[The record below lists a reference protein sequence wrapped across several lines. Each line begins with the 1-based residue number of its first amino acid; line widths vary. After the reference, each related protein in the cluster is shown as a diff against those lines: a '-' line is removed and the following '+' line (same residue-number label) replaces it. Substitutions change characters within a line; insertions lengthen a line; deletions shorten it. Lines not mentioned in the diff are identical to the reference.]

1 MNVLHI
7 CNGYADSKV
16 HSNLTKALDE
26 QGLQQTVY
34 CPVREEKFLGRFQFE
49 GKNIDFVYSF
59 CIKPWYK
66 FVYQH
71 KRRRLYKDM
80 KRRIALNKFDIIHA
94 PTLFSD
100 GGLALKAY
108 KEYGIPYV
116 VAVRNTDINVFIK
129 YLKHTHHTGRE
140 IALHAKK
147 IFFISKGELDE
158 FIESNFARPIYSQI
172 KDKIV
177 LQPNGIEEYW
187 LEHVSHTPRRG
198 HQILYIGDFTSN
210 KNVGRVIT
218 AINQLKETAEFADL
232 KFVVVGGGKDKDN
245 STLKMI
251 ESHPDFIEYLGKIY
265 NKEKLASIMQQSAL
279 FVMPSIHETFGLV
292 YIEALSQNLP
302 VIYSKR
308 QGIDGLFDESVGIRV
323 NPLSVD
329 EICEAIRNILE
340 NPGKYSNKSISF
352 SDFDWR
358 NIAEKYIIFYWDAI
372 KNKEQS

>member
-7 CNGYADSKV
+7 SNGYADSIV

-26 QGLQQTVY
+26 LGIRQTVY
-34 CPVREEKFLGRFQFE
+34 CPVREEKFLGRYRFE
-49 GKNIDFVYSF
+49 GRRINFVYSY

-66 FVYQH
+66 FVYH
-71 KRRRLYKDM
+71 YKRWMLYKDM
-80 KRRIALNKFDIIHA
+80 KHRIALNEFDIIHA
-94 PTLFSD
+94 PSLFSD

-116 VAVRNTDINVFIK
+116 VAVRNTDINTFIK
-129 YLKHTHHTGRE
+129 YLKHTYHTGRE

-158 FIESNFARPIYSQI
+158 FIESDFARPIYSLI

-198 HQILYIGDFTSN
+198 HQILYIGDFTPN
-210 KNVGRVIT
+210 KNICRVIK
-218 AINQLKETAEFADL
+218 AIKQLRKNAEFADL
-232 KFVVVGGGKDKDN
+232 KFVIVGGGKDKDN
-245 STLKMI
+245 STLRMI
-251 ESHPDFIEYLGKIY
+251 ETHPDFIEYLGKIY
-265 NKEKLASIMQQSAL
+265 DKEKLANIMQQSAL

-308 QGIDGLFDESVGIRV
+308 QGIDGLFSESVGIRV

-329 EICEAIRNILE
+329 EIREAIRCILE
-340 NPGKYSNKSISF
+340 NPEKYSNKEINF
-352 SDFDWR
+352 TDFDWK
-358 NIAEKYIIFYWDAI
+358 NIAEKYIGFYRAAI
-372 KNKEQS
+372 K